1 MSNPIVEKLYE
12 ERNTLWEQMKELN
25 DREIS
30 ENRSLDSA
38 EKEQWDTMNDR
49 MSEIDSRVNE
59 LASLEESNKKSRRSK
74 GYV

>member
-12 ERNTLWEQMKELN
+12 ERNNLWEQMKELN

-38 EKEQWDTMNDR
+38 EKEQWDKMNDR

-59 LASLEESNKKSRRSK
+59 LAS
-74 GYV
+74 